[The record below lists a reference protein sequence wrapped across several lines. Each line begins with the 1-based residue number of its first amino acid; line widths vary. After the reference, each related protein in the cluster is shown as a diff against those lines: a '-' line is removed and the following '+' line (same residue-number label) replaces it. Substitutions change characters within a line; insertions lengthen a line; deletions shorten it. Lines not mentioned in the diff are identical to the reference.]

1 MNGSLRLFSKASKAA
16 ALACALAASALAGG
30 CAGSSGEV
38 TERVGLHAE
47 TALPA
52 RRGTV
57 IIDGCVVDAW
67 QRAVLARPGARK
79 VLDEVVLLCLVPRL
93 DGTVG
98 PRDASAMA
106 HLASVVA
113 DLERDGYR
121 VHFGVAFTDETGQR
135 YDGAQ
140 TRGFLADAAWRA
152 RFVATLPEAVRPA
165 HGVEIDLQQLP
176 NDARASVTALV
187 SEISRAIRPGK
198 KLGIFVPPSVS
209 VPSDLPGGEAFARQD
224 LARSVDRMR
233 VMTLD
238 YSESLP
244 GPTTE
249 PGWAVDAARVALRDA
264 PGIVDVAYPLYGTDF
279 GPRGRRSVTWFDATA
294 MASAARSPIERGPTG
309 APFVRF
315 VAFGGEAHELWF
327 DDADSTA
334 RALGAWSHD
343 VLPPDVGVVFYGLG
357 AEDPELFE
365 RLGARTP

>member
-1 MNGSLRLFSKASKAA
+1 MNGSLRLLVRALVLALVTASSVA
-16 ALACALAASALAGG
+16 AGG
-30 CAGSSGEV
+30 CAGSSGDV
-38 TERVGLHAE
+38 TEKVGLRAD

-52 RRGTV
+52 RAGTV
-57 IIDGCVVDAW
+57 VIDGCVVDTW

-79 VLDEVVLLCLVPRL
+79 LVKEIVLLCLVPRL

-98 PRDASAMA
+98 PRDASAAA
-106 HLASVVA
+106 HLSAVAS
-113 DLERDGYR
+113 DLGRDGYR

-140 TRGFLADAAWRA
+140 TRGFLADPAWRA
-152 RFVATLPEAVRPA
+152 RFVATLPEAAGPA
-165 HGVEIDLQQLP
+165 QGVEIDLQQLP
-176 NDARASVTALV
+176 DDARASVTALV
-187 SEISRAIRPGK
+187 TETSRALRPGK
-198 KLGIFVPPSVS
+198 KLGVFVPPSVS
-209 VPSDLPGGEAFARQD
+209 VPSDLPGGEAFARSE
-224 LARSVDRMR
+224 LAKVVDRMR

-238 YSESLP
+238 YSESGP

-279 GPRGRRSVTWFDATA
+279 GPRGRRSVTYFDAIGI
-294 MASAARSPIERGPTG
+294 SAVTRSPVERGPTG

-315 VAFGGEAHELWF
+315 LAFGGEPHELWF
-327 DDADSTA
+327 DDADSTG

-343 VLPPDVGVVFYGLG
+343 VLPPEVGVVFYGLG